1 MLKHL
6 PTILLSAVFATST
19 PVLAEDLKSY
29 SAEVKVI
36 DEEAV
41 QPQIDKQV
49 EDLRKNIIVDAVDAV
64 VETNHALIA
73 LENDK
78 SKEAIASIKKAIGK
92 LEITLERE
100 PGLGLKPL
108 HVMKRIN
115 DLQVDP
121 NLIQPKINTAQD
133 LLKEGNLQQ
142 ARVLLAPLV
151 SEMNITI
158 TSIPLGSYP
167 EMIRAVVPMI
177 DEGKIDEAKLSL
189 RRLLSTLVVKDMT
202 LPLPPLRAEALLLKA
217 EKLAENESRTD
228 DENKTLTN
236 TFQEARNQLKIA
248 EWLGY
253 GDKNSFGVTY
263 DQLNEIEKKIAGGKG
278 GKGWFDNLKGNV
290 KNIFSK

>member
-1 MLKHL
+1 MSKQL
-6 PTILLSAVFATST
+6 PIILLSAFFAMAT
-19 PVLAEDLKSY
+19 PVIAKDIKSDTAQVEAIDAES
-29 SAEVKVI
+29 
-36 DEEAV
+36 V

-73 LENDK
+73 LDNDK
-78 SKEAIASIKKAIGK
+78 PEEAIAAIKKAIGK

-115 DLQVDP
+115 DLHVDP

-133 LLKEGNLQQ
+133 LLKEGNLQR
-142 ARVLLAPLV
+142 ARELLAPLV

-167 EMIRAVVPMI
+167 EMIKSVAPMI
-177 DEGKIDEAKLSL
+177 DEGKFDEAKLSL
-189 RRLLSTLVVKDMT
+189 RMLLSTLVVKDMT
-202 LPLPPLRAEALLLKA
+202 IPLPPLRAGALLLKA

-228 DENKTLTN
+228 SENKTLTD
-236 TFQEARNQLKIA
+236 TFQEARNQLRIA

-263 DQLNEIEKKIAGGKG
+263 DQLNEVEKKIAGGKG
-278 GKGWFDNLKGNV
+278 GKGWFVNLRRNV
-290 KNIFSK
+290 KNLFNN